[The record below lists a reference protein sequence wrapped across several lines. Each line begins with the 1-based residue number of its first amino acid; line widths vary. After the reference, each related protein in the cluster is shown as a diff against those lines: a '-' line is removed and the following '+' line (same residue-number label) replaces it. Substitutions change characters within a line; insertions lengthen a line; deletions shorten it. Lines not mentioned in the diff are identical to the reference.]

1 MATVTH
7 IDEALVQVL
16 SANADIAMQAGS
28 RIYQVQAAQGTAFP
42 CIVFSRDTQLK
53 DPFTHMLGAGELVR
67 ATYTFSAISTTL
79 LEVRNLARAVKAALQ
94 YVRTDRIRLAVVRT
108 DDDQQE
114 PAASGEQLPVY
125 RTDLSVEVTYSEP

>member
-1 MATVTH
+1 MSAPH
-7 IDEALVQVL
+7 IDAALVAVLIGDAAVTAQVG
-16 SANADIAMQAGS
+16 N
-28 RIYQVQAAQGTAFP
+28 RIFQVQAPQGTAFP
-42 CIVFSRDTQLK
+42 CIVFARETQLK
-53 DPFTHMLGAGELVR
+53 DPFTDLLRANDLIR
-67 ATYTFSAISTTL
+67 ATYTFSCISTRL

-94 YVRTDRIRLAVVRT
+94 YKRTDRIRLAVVRT

>member
-1 MATVTH
+1 MPTVTH

-16 SANADIAMQAGS
+16 AADADIAMQAGS
-28 RIYQVQAAQGTAFP
+28 RIYQVQAPQGTAFP
-42 CIVFSRDTQLK
+42 CIVFARETQLK
-53 DPFTHMLGAGELVR
+53 DPFTHSLGQGSLIR
-67 ATYTFSAISTTL
+67 ATYTFSCISTNL

-94 YVRTDRIRLAVVRT
+94 YKRTDRIRLAVVRT

-125 RTDLSVEVTYSEP
+125 RTDLSVEVTYAEP

>member
-16 SANADIAMQAGS
+16 AADASIVIEVGS
-28 RIYQVQAAQGTAFP
+28 RIYQVQAPQGTAFP
-42 CIVFSRDTQLK
+42 CIVFQRDTQLK

-67 ATYTFSAISTTL
+67 ATYTFSCISDNL
-79 LEVRNLARAVKAALQ
+79 LEVRNLTRAVKAALQ
-94 YVRTDRIRLAVVRT
+94 YKRTDRIRLAVVRS

-114 PAASGEQLPVY
+114 VAASGEQLPVY
-125 RTDLSVEVTYSEP
+125 RTDLSVEVNYSEP

>member
-1 MATVTH
+1 MPAPH
-7 IDEALVQVL
+7 IDAALVAVLVGDAAVTAQVG
-16 SANADIAMQAGS
+16 N
-28 RIYQVQAAQGTAFP
+28 RIFQVQAPQGTTFP
-42 CIVFSRDTQLK
+42 CIVFARETQLK
-53 DPFTHMLGAGELVR
+53 DPFTDLLRANDLIR
-67 ATYTFSAISTTL
+67 ATYTFSCISTRL

-94 YVRTDRIRLAVVRT
+94 YKRTDRIRLAVVRT

>member
-1 MATVTH
+1 MSAPH
-7 IDEALVQVL
+7 IDAALVAVLVGDAAVTAQV
-16 SANADIAMQAGS
+16 GS
-28 RIYQVQAAQGTAFP
+28 RIFQVQAPQGTAFP
-42 CIVFSRDTQLK
+42 CIVFARETQLK
-53 DPFTHMLGAGELVR
+53 DPFTDLLRANDLIR
-67 ATYTFSAISTTL
+67 ATYTFSCISTRL

-94 YVRTDRIRLAVVRT
+94 YKRTDRIRLAVVRT

>member
-1 MATVTH
+1 MSAPH
-7 IDEALVQVL
+7 IDAALVAVLVGDAAVTAQVG
-16 SANADIAMQAGS
+16 N
-28 RIYQVQAAQGTAFP
+28 RIFQVQAPQGTAFP
-42 CIVFSRDTQLK
+42 CIVFARETQLK
-53 DPFTHMLGAGELVR
+53 DPFTDLLRANDLIR
-67 ATYTFSAISTTL
+67 ATYTFSCISTRL

-94 YVRTDRIRLAVVRT
+94 YKRTDRIRLAVVRT